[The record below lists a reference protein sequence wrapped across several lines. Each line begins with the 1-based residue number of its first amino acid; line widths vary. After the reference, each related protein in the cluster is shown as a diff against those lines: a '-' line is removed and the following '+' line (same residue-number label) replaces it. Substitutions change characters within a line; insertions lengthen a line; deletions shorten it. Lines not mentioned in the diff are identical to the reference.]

1 MFSCIWQ
8 WILFQEVFM
17 NLNIY
22 EIQSGAREIKDKI
35 LKQMMRAW
43 VWEIW
48 PRTDKCSYHKKDDG
62 FFVRKGQIA
71 YKHGCKVQ
79 SIEGKSRNGDP
90 SFHRERRS
98 CLRRTAEE
106 KRGEEWDSRTPGLSE
121 LHMFIYQLRLMR
133 SKGEISRE
141 RSGFIE

>member
-1 MFSCIWQ
+1 
-8 WILFQEVFM
+8 M

-22 EIQSGAREIKDKI
+22 ETQSGAREIKDKI
-35 LKQMMRAW
+35 LKQVMLAW
-43 VWEIW
+43 VWEIQ
-48 PRTDKCSYHKKDDG
+48 PRTDKYSHHKKGDG

-79 SIEGKSRNGDP
+79 CIEGQSRNGDP

-98 CLRRTAEE
+98 CLRKTAEE
-106 KRGEEWDSRTPGLSE
+106 KRGEEWGTSAPGLSE
-121 LHMFIYQLRLMR
+121 LRTFTYQSRLMR
-133 SKGEISRE
+133 SKQEISIE